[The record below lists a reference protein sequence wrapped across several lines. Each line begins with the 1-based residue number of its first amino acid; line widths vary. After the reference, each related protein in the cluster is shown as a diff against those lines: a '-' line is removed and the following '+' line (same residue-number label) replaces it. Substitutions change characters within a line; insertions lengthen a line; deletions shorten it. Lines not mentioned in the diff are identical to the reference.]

1 MAEQRFTVGDQI
13 TVVVT
18 GEMTGITPDGT
29 LTVQY
34 PSSLGACETHVE
46 LKDTSVVVMHER
58 DADKA
63 TPVLIEE
70 RDSARAEVKR
80 LRAERTIDLEALRVA
95 AADLKH
101 ARAVA
106 ANAEKTLGEQID
118 RAIAAEAERDR
129 LAEQAERVR
138 ARHTG
143 VCSGACGLDD
153 ACECEDRDLICAED
167 NDRWPCATIRALD
180 GTEAGQ

>member
-1 MAEQRFTVGDQI
+1 PGRVARRRAGARSRRAPPPPPLRRRPQRQEDRMTEQPATSRTETPMAEQRLTVGDQI

-29 LTVQY
+29 PTVQY

-46 LKDTSVVVMHER
+46 LEDTSVVVMHER

-101 ARAVA
+101 AR
-106 ANAEKTLGEQID
+106 
-118 RAIAAEAERDR
+118 
-129 LAEQAERVR
+129 
-138 ARHTG
+138 
-143 VCSGACGLDD
+143 
-153 ACECEDRDLICAED
+153 
-167 NDRWPCATIRALD
+167 
-180 GTEAGQ
+180 

>member
-1 MAEQRFTVGDQI
+1 MTEQPATSRTETPMAEQRFTVGDQI

-46 LKDTSVVVMHER
+46 LEDTSVVVMHER

-70 RDSARAEVKR
+70 RDSARAEVER
-80 LRAERTIDLEALRVA
+80 LRAERADGDIPDLLAEVLR
-95 AADLKH
+95 L
-101 ARAVA
+101 
-106 ANAEKTLGEQID
+106 
-118 RAIAAEAERDR
+118 RDR
-129 LAEQAERVR
+129 LATATNALYWVQYQLSKHTDYGGDIQDAHDT
-138 ARHTG
+138 AR
-143 VCSGACGLDD
+143 D
-153 ACECEDRDLICAED
+153 AYRRI
-167 NDRWPCATIRALD
+167 TSD

>member
-18 GEMTGITPDGT
+18 GEMTDITPDGT

-46 LKDTSVVVMHER
+46 LEDTSVVVMHER

-80 LRAERTIDLEALRVA
+80 LRAERDAARVGMEKLRG
-95 AADLKH
+95 LH
-101 ARAVA
+101 R
-106 ANAEKTLGEQID
+106 
-118 RAIAAEAERDR
+118 
-129 LAEQAERVR
+129 
-138 ARHTG
+138 G
-143 VCSGACGLDD
+143 VCVGACGLDD
-153 ACECEDRDLICAED
+153 ACECEERDLACAECAAS
-167 NDRWPCATIRALD
+167 WPCATIRALD